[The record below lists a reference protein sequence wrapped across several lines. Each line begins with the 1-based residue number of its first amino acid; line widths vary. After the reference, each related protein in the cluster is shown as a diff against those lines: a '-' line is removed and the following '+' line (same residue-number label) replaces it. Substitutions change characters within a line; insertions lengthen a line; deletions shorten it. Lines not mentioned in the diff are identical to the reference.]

1 MRDCPSSCAIQW
13 RPAMFP
19 QQDHPIRILMID
31 DHALL
36 RAGLRMIIESH
47 MGMTVVGE
55 AENRSGALAAI
66 AHTPPDIILLDL
78 DLGDENGLD
87 LLPELLTNAP
97 DARIILLTGL
107 RDSEIQRR
115 AILQGAMGL
124 VSKQKAADTVI
135 RAIEKVY
142 AGEVWLD
149 RAMIASILNDRIT
162 NSGAVEQQGNAP
174 QIGKL
179 TDRERE
185 VIRLIGEGIKNRQI
199 AERLYISEATVRHHL
214 TSVFAKL
221 GVADRFELV
230 IYAFQHGLAKLPQ

>member
-1 MRDCPSSCAIQW
+1 MLAQR
-13 RPAMFP
+13 
-19 QQDHPIRILMID
+19 DHPIRILMID
-31 DHALL
+31 DHAML

-47 MGMTVVGE
+47 IGMVVVGE
-55 AENRSGALAAI
+55 AENRRESLAAI
-66 AHTPPDIILLDL
+66 AHETPDIILLDL

-87 LLPELLTNAP
+87 LLPELITAAP

-107 RDSEIQRR
+107 RDPEMQRR
-115 AILQGAMGL
+115 AILLGAMGL
-124 VSKQKAADTVI
+124 VTKQKAADTVI

-149 RAMIASILNDRIT
+149 RAMIASILNDRVNPNIAPEQ
-162 NSGAVEQQGNAP
+162 NVEAP
-174 QIGKL
+174 RIAKL
-179 TDRERE
+179 TERERE

-199 AERLYISEATVRHHL
+199 AERMYISEATVRHHL

-221 GVADRFELV
+221 GVTDRFELV

>member
-1 MRDCPSSCAIQW
+1 ML
-13 RPAMFP
+13 P
-19 QQDHPIRILMID
+19 QQDRPIRILMID
-31 DHALL
+31 DHAVL

-55 AENRSGALAAI
+55 AENRRESLAAI
-66 AHTPPDIILLDL
+66 ANETPDIILLDL

-87 LLPELLTNAP
+87 LLPELLTAVP

-107 RDSEIQRR
+107 RDADVQRR
-115 AILQGAMGL
+115 AILLGAMGL
-124 VSKQKAADTVI
+124 VSKQKAPDTVI

-149 RAMIASILNDRIT
+149 RAMIASILNDRVNT
-162 NSGAVEQQGNAP
+162 SVTADQNVEAQR
-174 QIGKL
+174 ISKL

-185 VIRLIGEGIKNRQI
+185 VIMLIGEGIKNRQI
-199 AERLYISEATVRHHL
+199 AARLYISEATVRHHL

-221 GVADRFELV
+221 GVTDRFELV

>member
-1 MRDCPSSCAIQW
+1 ML
-13 RPAMFP
+13 P

-31 DHALL
+31 DHAVL
-36 RAGLRMIIESH
+36 RAGLRMIIEGH
-47 MGMTVVGE
+47 VGMTVVGE
-55 AENRSGALAAI
+55 AENRREALAAI
-66 AHTPPDIILLDL
+66 AHMPPDIILLDL

-87 LLPELLTNAP
+87 LLPDLLASVP

-107 RDSEIQRR
+107 RDTDIHRR

-162 NSGAVEQQGNAP
+162 TSGAADQQANAP
-174 QIGKL
+174 QITKL
-179 TDRERE
+179 TERERE
-185 VIRLIGEGIKNRQI
+185 VIQLIGQGIKNRQI
-199 AERLYISEATVRHHL
+199 AERMYISEATVRHHL
-214 TSVFAKL
+214 TSIFAKL
-221 GVADRFELV
+221 GVTDRFELV
-230 IYAFQHGLAKLPQ
+230 IYAFQHGLAKIPQ

>member
-1 MRDCPSSCAIQW
+1 MLPH
-13 RPAMFP
+13 
-19 QQDHPIRILMID
+19 QDRPIRILLID

-36 RAGLRMIIESH
+36 RAGLRMIIESR
-47 MGMTVVGE
+47 MGMVVVGE
-55 AENRSGALAAI
+55 AENRRESLAAI
-66 AHTPPDIILLDL
+66 AQEPPDIILLDL

-87 LLPELLTNAP
+87 LLPELLTAVR
-97 DARIILLTGL
+97 DARIILLTGI
-107 RDSEIQRR
+107 RDADVQRR
-115 AILQGAMGL
+115 AILLGAMGL

-149 RAMIASILNDRIT
+149 RAMIASILNDRVNPSVVPDQNTETLRI
-162 NSGAVEQQGNAP
+162 A
-174 QIGKL
+174 KL
-179 TDRERE
+179 TERERE

-199 AERLYISEATVRHHL
+199 AERMYISEATVRHHL

-221 GVADRFELV
+221 GVEDRFELV

>member
-1 MRDCPSSCAIQW
+1 ML
-13 RPAMFP
+13 P
-19 QQDHPIRILMID
+19 QQDRPIRILVID
-31 DHALL
+31 DHAVL

-47 MGMTVVGE
+47 MGMVVVGE
-55 AENRSGALAAI
+55 AENRRETLASI
-66 AHTPPDIILLDL
+66 ANEAPDIILLDL

-87 LLPELLTNAP
+87 LLPELIAAVP

-107 RDSEIQRR
+107 RDPEVQRR
-115 AILQGAMGL
+115 AILLGAMGL

-149 RAMIASILNDRIT
+149 RAMIASILNDRV
-162 NSGAVEQQGNAP
+162 NSSVAP
-174 QIGKL
+174 NQSAETLRIAKL
-179 TDRERE
+179 TERERE

-199 AERLYISEATVRHHL
+199 AERMYISEATVRHHL
-214 TSVFAKL
+214 TSIFAKL

>member
-1 MRDCPSSCAIQW
+1 MP
-13 RPAMFP
+13 
-19 QQDHPIRILMID
+19 
-31 DHALL
+31 
-36 RAGLRMIIESH
+36 
-47 MGMTVVGE
+47 
-55 AENRSGALAAI
+55 
-66 AHTPPDIILLDL
+66 PPDIILLDL
-78 DLGDENGLD
+78 DLGDESGLD
-87 LLPELLTNAP
+87 LLPELIAAVP

-107 RDSEIQRR
+107 RDIEIQRR
-115 AILQGAMGL
+115 AILLGAMGL

-149 RAMIASILNDRIT
+149 RAMIASILNERVNTNAAPDQNVEALRI
-162 NSGAVEQQGNAP
+162 A
-174 QIGKL
+174 KL
-179 TDRERE
+179 TERERE
-185 VIRLIGEGIKNRQI
+185 VIQLIGEGIKNRQI

>member
-1 MRDCPSSCAIQW
+1 
-13 RPAMFP
+13 
-19 QQDHPIRILMID
+19 MID
-31 DHALL
+31 DHAML

-47 MGMTVVGE
+47 IGMVVVGE
-55 AENRSGALAAI
+55 AENRRESLAAI
-66 AHTPPDIILLDL
+66 AHETPDIILLDL

-87 LLPELLTNAP
+87 LLPELITAAP

-107 RDSEIQRR
+107 RDPEVQRR
-115 AILQGAMGL
+115 AILLGAMGL

-149 RAMIASILNDRIT
+149 RAMIASILNDRVNPNIAPEQ
-162 NSGAVEQQGNAP
+162 NVEAP
-174 QIGKL
+174 RIAKL
-179 TDRERE
+179 TERERE

-199 AERLYISEATVRHHL
+199 AERMYISEATVRHHL

-221 GVADRFELV
+221 GVTDRFELV

>member
-1 MRDCPSSCAIQW
+1 
-13 RPAMFP
+13 
-19 QQDHPIRILMID
+19 LID

-36 RAGLRMIIESH
+36 RAGLRMIIESR
-47 MGMTVVGE
+47 MGMVVVGE
-55 AENRSGALAAI
+55 AENRRESLAAI
-66 AHTPPDIILLDL
+66 AQEPPDIILLDL

-87 LLPELLTNAP
+87 LLPELLTAVR
-97 DARIILLTGL
+97 DARIILLTGI
-107 RDSEIQRR
+107 RDAEVQRR
-115 AILQGAMGL
+115 AILLGAMGL

-149 RAMIASILNDRIT
+149 RAMIASILNDRVNPSVVPDQNTETLRI
-162 NSGAVEQQGNAP
+162 A
-174 QIGKL
+174 KL
-179 TDRERE
+179 TERERE

-199 AERLYISEATVRHHL
+199 AERMYISEATVRHHL

-221 GVADRFELV
+221 GVEDRFELV

>member
-1 MRDCPSSCAIQW
+1 MLAQR
-13 RPAMFP
+13 
-19 QQDHPIRILMID
+19 DHPIRILMID
-31 DHALL
+31 DHAML

-47 MGMTVVGE
+47 IGMVVVGE
-55 AENRSGALAAI
+55 AENRRESLAAI
-66 AHTPPDIILLDL
+66 AHETPDIILLDL

-87 LLPELLTNAP
+87 LLPELITAAP

-107 RDSEIQRR
+107 RDPEVQRR
-115 AILQGAMGL
+115 AILLGAMGL

-149 RAMIASILNDRIT
+149 RAMIASILNDRVNT
-162 NSGAVEQQGNAP
+162 NVAPDQSVEALR
-174 QIGKL
+174 IAKL
-179 TDRERE
+179 TERERE

-199 AERLYISEATVRHHL
+199 AERMYISEATVRHHL

-221 GVADRFELV
+221 GVTDRFELV

>member
-1 MRDCPSSCAIQW
+1 MLPL
-13 RPAMFP
+13 
-19 QQDHPIRILMID
+19 QDHPIRILMID
-31 DHALL
+31 DHAVL
-36 RAGLRMIIESH
+36 RTGLRMIIESH
-47 MGMTVVGE
+47 IGMTVVGE
-55 AENRSGALAAI
+55 AENRRESLAAI
-66 AHTPPDIILLDL
+66 ANQPPDIILLDL

-87 LLPELLTNAP
+87 LLPDLLTTVP

-107 RDSEIQRR
+107 RDPEVQRR
-115 AILQGAMGL
+115 AILLGAMGL

-149 RAMIASILNDRIT
+149 RAMIASILNDRVNT
-162 NSGAVEQQGNAP
+162 SVAADQNVEALRMA
-174 QIGKL
+174 KL
-179 TDRERE
+179 TERERE

-199 AERLYISEATVRHHL
+199 AERMYISEATVRHHL

>member
-1 MRDCPSSCAIQW
+1 ML
-13 RPAMFP
+13 P
-19 QQDHPIRILMID
+19 QQDRRIRILMID
-31 DHALL
+31 DHAVL

-47 MGMTVVGE
+47 MGMVVVGE
-55 AENRSGALAAI
+55 AENRRETLASI
-66 AHTPPDIILLDL
+66 ANEAPDIILLDL

-87 LLPELLTNAP
+87 LLPELIAAVP

-107 RDSEIQRR
+107 RDPEVQRR
-115 AILQGAMGL
+115 AILLGAMGL

-149 RAMIASILNDRIT
+149 RAMIASILNDRV
-162 NSGAVEQQGNAP
+162 NSSVAP
-174 QIGKL
+174 NQSAETLRIAKL
-179 TDRERE
+179 TERERE
-185 VIRLIGEGIKNRQI
+185 DIRLIGEGIKNRQI
-199 AERLYISEATVRHHL
+199 AERMYISEATVRHHL
-214 TSVFAKL
+214 TSIFAKL

>member
-1 MRDCPSSCAIQW
+1 ML
-13 RPAMFP
+13 P
-19 QQDHPIRILMID
+19 QQDRRIRILMID
-31 DHALL
+31 DHAVL

-47 MGMTVVGE
+47 MGMVVVGE
-55 AENRSGALAAI
+55 AENRRETLASI
-66 AHTPPDIILLDL
+66 ANEAPDIILLDL

-87 LLPELLTNAP
+87 LLPELIAAVP

-107 RDSEIQRR
+107 RDPEVQRR
-115 AILQGAMGL
+115 AILLGAMGL

-149 RAMIASILNDRIT
+149 RAMIASILNDRV
-162 NSGAVEQQGNAP
+162 NSSVAP
-174 QIGKL
+174 NQSAETLRIAKL
-179 TDRERE
+179 TERERE

-199 AERLYISEATVRHHL
+199 AERMSISEATVRHHL
-214 TSVFAKL
+214 TSIFAKL

>member
-1 MRDCPSSCAIQW
+1 MLPH
-13 RPAMFP
+13 
-19 QQDHPIRILMID
+19 QDRPIRILLID

-36 RAGLRMIIESH
+36 RAGLRMIIESR
-47 MGMTVVGE
+47 MGMVVVGE
-55 AENRSGALAAI
+55 AENRRESLAAI
-66 AHTPPDIILLDL
+66 AQEPPDIILLDL

-87 LLPELLTNAP
+87 LLPELLTAVR
-97 DARIILLTGL
+97 DARIILLTGI
-107 RDSEIQRR
+107 RDAEVQRR
-115 AILQGAMGL
+115 AILLGAMGL

-149 RAMIASILNDRIT
+149 RAMIASILNDRVNPSVVPDQNTETLRI
-162 NSGAVEQQGNAP
+162 A
-174 QIGKL
+174 KL
-179 TDRERE
+179 TERERE

-199 AERLYISEATVRHHL
+199 AERMYISEATVRHHL

-221 GVADRFELV
+221 GVEDRFELV